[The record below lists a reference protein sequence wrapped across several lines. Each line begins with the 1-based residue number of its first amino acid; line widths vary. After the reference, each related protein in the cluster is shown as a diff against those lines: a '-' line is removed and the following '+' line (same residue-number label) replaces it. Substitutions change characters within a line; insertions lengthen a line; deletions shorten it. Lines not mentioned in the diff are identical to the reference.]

1 MSVLSRR
8 QFLKLSASSALAA
21 DVRANQQLSNT
32 GLVIDDGFLP
42 HKISNAHP
50 ESPAR
55 YQAIKQHLLAENLHK
70 QMSLISPTGDA
81 ETWLTKIHSVE
92 HIHKI
97 KTHQLTA
104 YKQALLATS
113 GVLSAID
120 AVCMGNV
127 NNAFCASRP
136 PGHHAKN
143 TGQEEGFCY
152 FNHVAIGARYAQQH
166 YQQKKILIIDWDY
179 HHGNGTEWAFYSDPS
194 VLYFSTHDMFAYPGT
209 GLPERIG
216 EGKGKGFNI
225 NVHLGCGATDHD
237 IISVFRDRLLPL
249 ATGFEPDLVMIS
261 AGFDSRKDDLLGCH
275 DISDKGFFELTEMVK
290 TIAQRHAGG
299 KIVSVL
305 EGGYNIE
312 GNANAVIAHIKALMS

>member
-1 MSVLSRR
+1 MSLFSRR
-8 QFLKLSASSALAA
+8 QFFKLSAFSAFAA
-21 DVRANQQLSNT
+21 DVLANEQPSNT
-32 GLVIDDGFLP
+32 GLVIDDGFLA

-55 YQAIKQHLLAENLHK
+55 YQAIKQHVLAENLHK
-70 QMSLISPTGDA
+70 QLTLISPTVEA
-81 ETWLTKIHSVE
+81 ESWITKIHSVA
-92 HIHKI
+92 HVNNI
-97 KTHQLTA
+97 KTHQPTT
-104 YKQALLATS
+104 YKHALLATS

-120 AVCMGNV
+120 AVCMGTV

-136 PGHHAKN
+136 PGHHALN
-143 TGQEEGFCY
+143 TGKEEGFCY

-166 YQQKKILIIDWDY
+166 YQLKKILIIDWDY

-194 VLYFSTHDMFAYPGT
+194 VMYFSTHDMFAYPGT
-209 GLPERIG
+209 GLPEKTG
-216 EGKGKGFNI
+216 EGKGKGFNV

-237 IISVFRDRLLPL
+237 IISVFRDRLLPV
-249 ATGFEPDLVMIS
+249 ADSFEPDLVMIS

-275 DISDKGFFELTEMVK
+275 DISDKGFYKLTEMVK